1 MRRVKITSS
10 DDRELRGK
18 AIDTLDKVNEALE
31 TGAYDHVHPNLPFLD
46 TLSETS
52 IDVISDVSADDAI
65 EELYTQPQQW

>member
-1 MRRVKITSS
+1 MRRVKLTSS

-18 AIDTLDKVNEALE
+18 PIDTLDKVNEALDIGPYVH
-31 TGAYDHVHPNLPFLD
+31 THPNLPFLN

-52 IDVISDVSADDAI
+52 IDVISDVSAIDAI